1 LDQVIPSISR
11 RTTIARN
18 QNTYAK
24 RQREM
29 EKKAK
34 AEAKRVRRIKRKQ
47 GGDASDSPEQ
57 SDVEQS
63 DVEQSDVEQS
73 DVESKIPDE
82 SN

>member
-1 LDQVIPSISR
+1 
-11 RTTIARN
+11 
-18 QNTYAK
+18 
-24 RQREM
+24 M

-63 DVEQSDVEQS
+63 DVE
-73 DVESKIPDE
+73 SKIPDE

>member
-1 LDQVIPSISR
+1 
-11 RTTIARN
+11 
-18 QNTYAK
+18 
-24 RQREM
+24 M